1 MFVSQKINKKMKTLY
16 QKWAAG
22 EIGNFGMFQT
32 TIFKAYQIADEFN
45 REKLNDAYPGWFV
58 TKTL

>member
-1 MFVSQKINKKMKTLY
+1 MKTLY